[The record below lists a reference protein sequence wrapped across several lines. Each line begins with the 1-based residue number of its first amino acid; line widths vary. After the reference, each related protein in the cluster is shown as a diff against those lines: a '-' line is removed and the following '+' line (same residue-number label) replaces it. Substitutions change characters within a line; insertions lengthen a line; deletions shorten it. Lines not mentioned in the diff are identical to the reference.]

1 MPIWLESREIR
12 FFHQQLIEE
21 HGGLHGLRDEGALD
35 STLARPRHLLAYH
48 PDSTIHKLAATYGF
62 DFARNHVFVDGNKR
76 IALAAVNVFLQIN
89 GANLAADE
97 AEAVI
102 IINEVAGGAMK
113 ENDFADWISARSASF
128 DLDAE

>member
-48 PDSTIHKLAATYGF
+48 PDSTIHKLAASYGF
-62 DFARNHVFVDGNKR
+62 GFAKNHVSVDGNRR
-76 IALAAVNVFLQIN
+76 IALAAVDVFLQIN

-102 IINEVAGGAMK
+102 IINEVARGAMN
-113 ENDFADWISARSASF
+113 ENDLAGWISARSVPF